1 MIGKGGVGKTTI
13 AAATAA
19 AAAAAGRSVLLV
31 SLDRA
36 HSLADVFGRPAEF
49 RGSGPWTLP
58 GGLAVSEPDVLAL
71 ITERLAPLTALLSGL
86 GGAQRPEMIDPQELT
101 VVPGLE
107 ELVGLSSVIDKAQD
121 GRWDLVVVDC
131 PPTAE
136 ALRAIDLPAAL
147 TAYLERLWP
156 RHRRLTQGTGSAAGM
171 IAVGVVE
178 KLAAEAERVRAVL
191 ADPGR
196 TGAMLVTNPEPVA
209 VAEARRTVTAT
220 ALLAMPL
227 IAIVLNRVLVDAAGP
242 GAAASEAQ
250 ARVAD
255 DPIHHWYRTRMA
267 EQQAVL
273 AALRADCPQIPIMP
287 VPFAAQAPI
296 GAEALAGLGADAGLD
311 RRIGRDLPHPAGPA
325 APVHESGTGLDAV
338 YRWDL
343 SLPLVDPQ
351 SVDLGRVDDDLI
363 VSAAGVRRRLR
374 LPSVLRRC
382 TVTGARLDGGVLSV
396 RFAPDPAVW
405 PL

>member
-19 AAAAAGRSVLLV
+19 AAARAGRSVLLV

-36 HSLADVFGRPAEF
+36 HSLADVFGRPAAF
-49 RGSGPWTLP
+49 DGPGPWTASD
-58 GGLAVSEPDVLAL
+58 GLAVSEPDVLGL
-71 ITERLAPLTALLSGL
+71 IAERLAPLSALMAGL
-86 GGAQRPEMIDPQELT
+86 GAAQSPGVIDPQELT

-107 ELVGLSSVIDKAQD
+107 ELVGLSSVIDRAQD

-156 RHRRLTQGTGSAAGM
+156 RHRRLTQGAGSAAGM

-178 KLAAEAERVRAVL
+178 KLAAEAERVREVL
-191 ADPGR
+191 ADDGR
-196 TGAMLVTNPEPVA
+196 TGAILVTNPEPVA
-209 VAEARRTVTAT
+209 LAEARRTVTAT

-227 IAIVLNRVLVDAAGP
+227 TAIVLNRMLVGGP
-242 GAAASEAQ
+242 T
-250 ARVAD
+250 VAD
-255 DPIHHWYRTRMA
+255 PADSADPVHHWYRTRMA
-267 EQQAVL
+267 EQETVRTAL
-273 AALRADCPQIPIMP
+273 AADCPQIPVLP
-287 VPFAAQAPI
+287 VPFTAQAPVGSDALASL
-296 GAEALAGLGADAGLD
+296 GAEAGLG
-311 RRIGRDLPHPAGPA
+311 RRVGEDLPPVSGPGG
-325 APVHESGTGLDAV
+325 PVHESGTGLESV
-338 YRWDL
+338 YRWDVA
-343 SLPLVDPQ
+343 LPLVDPQ
-351 SVDLGRVDDDLI
+351 SVDLGRVEDDLI
-363 VSAAGVRRRLR
+363 VSAAGMRRRLR

-382 TVTGARLDGGVLSV
+382 TVTGARLDDGVLSV